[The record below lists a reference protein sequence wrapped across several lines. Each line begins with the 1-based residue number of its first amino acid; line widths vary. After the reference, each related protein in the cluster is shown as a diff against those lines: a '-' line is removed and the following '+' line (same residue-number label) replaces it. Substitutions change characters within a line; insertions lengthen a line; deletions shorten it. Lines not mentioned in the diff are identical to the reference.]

1 MGKRKQVRILKT
13 GKAYLF
19 PVENLS
25 TVFQAK
31 FISALNKRSLQERSF
46 NLELKKTNW
55 AVYAKEPFGGPEQ
68 VEEYLG
74 RYMRK
79 TAISNHRLLSIDEN
93 GVRFKY
99 HNYRDSRQKQMLH
112 QLIAQLA
119 PAPVAHHDRWIVSQ
133 RQRTGPVGKIGRGVF
148 QFFSHFSFPVTLLC
162 KYVL

>member
-19 PVENLS
+19 PVEKLS

-31 FISALNKRSLQERSF
+31 FISAINKRSLQERSF

-99 HNYRDSRQKQMLH
+99 HNYRDSRQKQMLLWEGEFLRRFCQH
-112 QLIAQLA
+112 ILPGGYVRIRHYGLLSATKRAQLLQ
-119 PAPVAHHDRWIVSQ
+119 VQKNLD
-133 RQRTGPVGKIGRGVF
+133 
-148 QFFSHFSFPVTLLC
+148 FFIIIL
-162 KYVL
+162 